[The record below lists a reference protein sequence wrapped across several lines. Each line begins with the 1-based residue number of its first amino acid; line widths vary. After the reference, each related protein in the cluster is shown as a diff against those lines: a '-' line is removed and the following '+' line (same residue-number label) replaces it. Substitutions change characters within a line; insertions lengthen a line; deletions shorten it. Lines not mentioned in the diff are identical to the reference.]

1 MEAFKYSMVVSLQEV
16 LDEIDF
22 EEAYW
27 SEDEDE
33 DEVENEES
41 DEDKMERE
49 KLSDINSKEFAELRA
64 ALDAEFEVVLTKH
77 LAKKEMKRQKDLAEN
92 KK

>member
-1 MEAFKYSMVVSLQEV
+1 MVVSLQEV
-16 LDEIDF
+16 LDAIDC
-22 EEAYW
+22 EEDYW
-27 SEDEDE
+27 TEDE

>member
-16 LDEIDF
+16 LDAIDC
-22 EEAYW
+22 EEDYW
-27 SEDEDE
+27 TEDE